1 MKQETIYSSLTKDQ
15 PQSMK
20 NKGIWKFLLPSLLG
34 ILLFLVPIPF
44 QGKITIGVG
53 IFAEYIQGLFTAQ
66 IPYVMTAL
74 ITLSFLFAI
83 LKQVMNPHWMQNT
96 IAEQLFGITPFWTGL
111 RLVGAI
117 FAIATLFQL
126 GPSWVYAESTGGTVL
141 FTLIPVLTT
150 WFLFAALLMP
160 FLMEFGLME
169 FIGTLLRKVMKPL
182 FSLPGRSSIDATASW
197 MGAGPVGVLITTQQ
211 YETGYYNKR
220 EASVIATN
228 FSINS
233 IAFSLVVISFIGL
246 EHLFVP
252 FYFSIT
258 IAVIIAA
265 IIMPRI
271 PPLSNK
277 KNTYYAPV
285 GKQISEDVPEGSS
298 VLQHGKEL
306 ALEKAQ
312 SVKSFRGVLKKGFI
326 NVLDIWFG
334 LLPIVMALGTI
345 ALILAEFTPIFTWL
359 SYPIVPVLEWMRIPE
374 AEAAAPAMIVGF
386 ADMFLPAVIGK
397 SIESELTRFII
408 AGVSITQLIYMSEI
422 GVLLLKSKIPIS
434 FWELGVIFVQ
444 RTIITLPIITVLA
457 HLLL

>member
-1 MKQETIYSSLTKDQ
+1 MNEETVAH
-15 PQSMK
+15 QSTQK
-20 NKGIWKFLLPSLLG
+20 KSVLESGHLKFLIPSLIG

-53 IFAEYIQGLFTAQ
+53 ILAESVQGLLSAQ
-66 IPYVMTAL
+66 LPAIMTTLILVSSILAFVQVTMKPAWMNKPILQQLFSISPLWTSLRLLGAL
-74 ITLSFLFAI
+74 LAI
-83 LKQVMNPHWMQNT
+83 L
-96 IAEQLFGITPFWTGL
+96 
-111 RLVGAI
+111 
-117 FAIATLFQL
+117 TLFQL
-126 GPSWVYAESTGGTVL
+126 GPEWIWSEASGGTVL
-141 FTLIPVLTT
+141 YSLIPVLTT

-169 FIGTLLRKVMKPL
+169 FVGTMLRKIMRPL
-182 FSLPGRSSIDATASW
+182 FTLPGRSSIDATASW

-211 YETGYYNKR
+211 YEQGYYDKR
-220 EASVIATN
+220 EASVIASN

-258 IAVIIAA
+258 VAVIVAA

-271 PPLSNK
+271 PPLSLK
-277 KNTYYAPV
+277 KKTYHEPV
-285 GKQISEDVPEGSS
+285 GKQISEDVPEGKSITKW
-298 VLQHGKEL
+298 GTEL
-306 ALEKAQ
+306 AVSKAN
-312 SVKSFRGVLKKGFI
+312 SVSSLGYVFKKGFT

-334 LLPIVMALGTI
+334 LLPIVMALGTV

-359 SYPIVPVLEWMRIPE
+359 SAPIVPVLQWMNIPE
-374 AEAAAPAMIVGF
+374 ASAAAPAMIVGF

-397 SIESELTRFII
+397 NIESELTRFII

-422 GVLLLKSKIPIS
+422 GVLLLKSKIPIK
-434 FWELGVIFVQ
+434 FWELAVIFIQ
-444 RTIITLPIITVLA
+444 RTIITLPIITLMA
-457 HLLL
+457 HWLL